1 MDGQGTTDGH
11 ARVVP
16 ITKEPMFS
24 RLLRRLTARPA
35 MPTLMHI
42 THPKA
47 GSTWVTVVLH
57 ELFRDCV
64 APRGRGVAEASGG
77 DLAKHVFERGRV
89 YPSMFMTR
97 EQVLAHP
104 ELDGCKRFI
113 VIRDLRDT
121 LTALYFSL
129 KMSGPSEGAG
139 RANELRDALS
149 ERDEEAGLA
158 YLIDARI
165 ADIAAIQASW
175 VKQGEIVLRYEALLE
190 NGFDLLRDAF
200 VARLALPVSDLAL
213 TRAIESAPIERGRR
227 TGAVD
232 WRKHFTP
239 KIRGHFSERF
249 GQLLID
255 CGYEKDLAWAHE
267 PSSTE
272 SPAGA

>member
-1 MDGQGTTDGH
+1 
-11 ARVVP
+11 
-16 ITKEPMFS
+16 MFS
-24 RLLRRLTARPA
+24 RLLRRLTAKSA

-47 GSTWVTVVLH
+47 GSTWITVVLH
-57 ELFRDCV
+57 ELFRDGV

-77 DLAKHVFERGRV
+77 DLAQHVFETGRV

-104 ELDGCKRFI
+104 ELNGCKRFI

-121 LTALYFSL
+121 LAALYFSL
-129 KMSGPSEGAG
+129 KMSARSDGQSLG
-139 RANELRDALS
+139 NELRDALS
-149 ERDEEAGLA
+149 ERDEEAGLL

-175 VKQGEIVLRYEALLE
+175 VKQGEIVLRYEDLLE
-190 NGFDLLRDAF
+190 NSFDLLRDAF
-200 VARLALPVSDLAL
+200 VGKLALPVSERAL
-213 TRAIESAPIERGRR
+213 TRAIECAPIERGRR

-232 WRKHFTP
+232 WRNHFTP
-239 KIRGHFSERF
+239 KIRERFSEQF

-255 CGYEKDLAWAHE
+255 AGYEKDLAWARE
-267 PSSTE
+267 PSSTR